1 MTKNALYTAA
11 GERKY
16 LNAQEREAFHRSAL
30 SMPPHIRTYGL
41 FIYYTGV
48 RTSEAL
54 EVTPERL
61 NFEDNT
67 VLIRTLKQN
76 PNKPDKFRVLDLPE
90 TFLFSLESEY
100 KAKTRKQTQRGH
112 KDLLWPFTDRT
123 GQNYVKKIMTAA
135 GIEGVK
141 ATARGLRHSVGVM
154 MAMHKIPMNVI
165 SGVLGHEY
173 PKNTLVYM
181 QIMGQERRELI
192 AAIW

>member
-1 MTKNALYTAA
+1 MTSNALYTAA

-16 LNAQEREAFHRSAL
+16 LNAAEREAFKRAAL
-30 SMPPHIRTYGL
+30 SMPPQVRTYGL
-41 FIYYTGV
+41 FIYYTGA

-61 NFEDNT
+61 NFDDNT

-76 PNKPDKFRVLDLPE
+76 PDKPDKFRILDLPD

-100 KAKTRKQTQRGH
+100 KARTKKEAGRGH
-112 KDLLWPFTDRT
+112 QVPLWPFTKRT
-123 GQNYVKKIMTAA
+123 AQKYVKQIMTAA
-135 GIEGVK
+135 EIEGVK
-141 ATARGLRHSVGVM
+141 ATARGLRHSVGVS
-154 MAMHKIPMNVI
+154 MAMNKTPMNVI

-173 PKNTLVYM
+173 PKNTLIYM
-181 QIMGQERRELI
+181 DIIGQERRELV

>member
-1 MTKNALYTAA
+1 MKINALYTSS

-16 LNAQEREAFHRSAL
+16 LNAEEREAFKRSAL

-61 NFEDNT
+61 NFDDNT

-76 PNKPDKFRVLDLPE
+76 PDKPDKYRVLDLPD

-100 KAKTRKQTQRGH
+100 KAKTKKHSQRGH
-112 KDLLWPFTDRT
+112 KARLWPFTDRS
-123 GQNYVKKIMTAA
+123 GQKYIKQIMRQA

-154 MAMHKIPMNVI
+154 MAMNKTPMNVI
-165 SGVLGHEY
+165 SNVLGHEN
-173 PKNTLVYM
+173 PKNTLIYM
-181 QIMGQERRELI
+181 EIMGAERRELMS
-192 AAIW
+192 AIW